1 MALYK
6 SDLRT
11 GSKSYEMPSTLQ
23 GDDQQLAL
31 KAAAAT
37 RKALHVLMHLK
48 SNTPAAAQATYKA
61 RPGASTVDCT
71 EMKVNI
77 PEVKPTRYTHKIYT
91 QA

>member
-1 MALYK
+1 
-6 SDLRT
+6 
-11 GSKSYEMPSTLQ
+11 MPSTLQ

-48 SNTPAAAQATYKA
+48 SNTPAAAQATNKA
-61 RPGASTVDCT
+61 RPGASTDCT

>member
-1 MALYK
+1 
-6 SDLRT
+6 
-11 GSKSYEMPSTLQ
+11 MPSTPQ

-48 SNTPAAAQATYKA
+48 SHTPAAAQATNEA

-71 EMKVNI
+71 GMKANI
-77 PEVKPTRYTHKIYT
+77 TEVKPTRYTHKIYT